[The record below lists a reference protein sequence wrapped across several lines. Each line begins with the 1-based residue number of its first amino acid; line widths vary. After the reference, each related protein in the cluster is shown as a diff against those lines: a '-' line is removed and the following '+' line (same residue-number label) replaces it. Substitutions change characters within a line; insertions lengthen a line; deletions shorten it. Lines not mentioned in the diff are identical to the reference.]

1 MADGNLN
8 WKGNQSFLQL
18 KRLGKK
24 DQTIMENESFR
35 HNDNEIMLAKSKVVI
50 QEANCLKPYL
60 KCPSLLLGS
69 FADYFSRIKVW
80 LVYNIE
86 I

>member
-8 WKGNQSFLQL
+8 WKANQSFLQL

-24 DQTIMENESFR
+24 DQTIMENESFG
-35 HNDNEIMLAKSKVVI
+35 HNEDEITLAKSKVVI
-50 QEANCLKPYL
+50 KEADCLQPYL

-69 FADYFSRIKVW
+69 FVEYFS
-80 LVYNIE
+80 
-86 I
+86 

>member
-8 WKGNQSFLQL
+8 WKANQSFLQL

-35 HNDNEIMLAKSKVVI
+35 HKEDEIMIAKSQVVI
-50 QEANCLKPYL
+50 KETNYLKLYL
-60 KCPSLLLGS
+60 KCPFLLSG
-69 FADYFSRIKVW
+69 FFVEYF
-80 LVYNIE
+80 
-86 I
+86 